1 MDAMASISERV
12 GDLGDYLREQREAAK
27 LSVRQLSVLA
37 GVSNPYLSQI
47 ERGLRKPSAEVLQ
60 QLAKGL
66 RISAEALYVRAGILD
81 GEGRPDVELAI
92 GSDPRLTDRQRRALL
107 DIYASFRAENE
118 RVVVATA
125 PSAAA
130 AAGSA
135 SPAKRTGV
143 TRVAVKRASRKAA
156 AASATP
162 TASVAKKTV
171 AKKAVTKKA
180 AATKA
185 AATKTAVT
193 KTARKRAVRKTAAPV
208 STVEQTTA
216 APPPVT
222 EP

>member
-1 MDAMASISERV
+1 VASISEKV

-27 LSVRQLSVLA
+27 LSVRQLSLLA

-92 GSDPRLTDRQRRALL
+92 GSDPTLNERQRRALL

-118 RVVVATA
+118 RARTAVATTAAETAETAETVPVAKPAARRVPVKRAARKATTTPDA
-125 PSAAA
+125 PAKGVARRV
-130 AAGSA
+130 
-135 SPAKRTGV
+135 AKRTTKEAAANTTNETTKV
-143 TRVAVKRASRKAA
+143 TAKRAA
-156 AASATP
+156 
-162 TASVAKKTV
+162 
-171 AKKAVTKKA
+171 
-180 AATKA
+180 
-185 AATKTAVT
+185 
-193 KTARKRAVRKTAAPV
+193 KRAVQQPAAP
-208 STVEQTTA
+208 
-216 APPPVT
+216 APSPEL